1 MRYQLSCGQTH
12 SFQLSSLLTLSPRQS
27 ARDRD
32 GRHPTRKPSPLPH
45 WAWSWKVQTE
55 RNLNGKGTGRCE
67 VSKVANTY
75 WVDERIRA
83 HRVTPRTSSL
93 ASVQQI
99 SAEILGTRTEVRR
112 RGGIIPSWVVF
123 GMILL
128 ATFAVCVT
136 VNMRTRARVQV
147 AAQQLTSMRTDVEAL
162 RNVNQSLKAEVEK
175 LRTDPRTIELAA
187 RARLNMVRSNEFV
200 VPVE

>member
-1 MRYQLSCGQTH
+1 M
-12 SFQLSSLLTLSPRQS
+12 
-27 ARDRD
+27 
-32 GRHPTRKPSPLPH
+32 
-45 WAWSWKVQTE
+45 
-55 RNLNGKGTGRCE
+55 
-67 VSKVANTY
+67 SKVANTY
-75 WVDERIRA
+75 WVDERIRSQ
-83 HRVTPRTSSL
+83 RVSPRASSL

-99 SAEILGTRTEVRR
+99 SMEIIGTRTEVRR

-136 VNMRTRARVQV
+136 VNMRTHAKVQV
-147 AAQQLTSMRTDVEAL
+147 AAQQLTVMETDVEAL
-162 RNVNQSLKAEVEK
+162 RSVNQSLKSELER

>member
-1 MRYQLSCGQTH
+1 
-12 SFQLSSLLTLSPRQS
+12 
-27 ARDRD
+27 
-32 GRHPTRKPSPLPH
+32 
-45 WAWSWKVQTE
+45 
-55 RNLNGKGTGRCE
+55 
-67 VSKVANTY
+67 VSKVANSY

-83 HRVTPRTSSL
+83 QRVAPRATSL
-93 ASVQQI
+93 ASMQQI
-99 SAEILGTRTEVRR
+99 SIDILGTRTEVRR

-136 VNMRTRARVQV
+136 VNMRTRAKVQI
-147 AAQQLTSMRTDVEAL
+147 AAQQLNVMHTDVEAL
-162 RNVNQSLKAEVEK
+162 RSVNQSLKAEVQR

-187 RARLNMVRSNEFV
+187 RAQLNMVRSNEFV

>member
-1 MRYQLSCGQTH
+1 M
-12 SFQLSSLLTLSPRQS
+12 
-27 ARDRD
+27 
-32 GRHPTRKPSPLPH
+32 
-45 WAWSWKVQTE
+45 
-55 RNLNGKGTGRCE
+55 
-67 VSKVANTY
+67 SKVANSY

-83 HRVTPRTSSL
+83 QRVAPRAASL

-99 SAEILGTRTEVRR
+99 SMDILGTRTEVRR

-128 ATFAVCVT
+128 ATLAVCVT
-136 VNMRTRARVQV
+136 VNMRTRVKVQI
-147 AAQQLTSMRTDVEAL
+147 AAQQLSVMQTDVEAL
-162 RNVNQSLKAEVEK
+162 RSINQSLKADVQR

-187 RARLNMVRSNEFV
+187 RAQLNMVRSNEFV

>member
-1 MRYQLSCGQTH
+1 
-12 SFQLSSLLTLSPRQS
+12 
-27 ARDRD
+27 
-32 GRHPTRKPSPLPH
+32 
-45 WAWSWKVQTE
+45 
-55 RNLNGKGTGRCE
+55 
-67 VSKVANTY
+67 VSKVANSY

-83 HRVTPRTSSL
+83 QRVAPRAASSL

-99 SAEILGTRTEVRR
+99 SIDLLGTRTEVRR

-136 VNMRTRARVQV
+136 VNMRTRVKVQI
-147 AAQQLTSMRTDVEAL
+147 AAQQLNSMQTDVETL
-162 RNVNQSLKAEVEK
+162 RNINQSLKADVER
-175 LRTDPRTIELAA
+175 LRTDPGTIEHAA
-187 RARLNMVRSNEFV
+187 RAHLNMVRSNEFV